1 MLPEATQSKNLIHPT
16 RHDPEEIGKVFPQIV
31 KKCVSLPTGTIHV
44 LLGSDNIQLMP
55 RELERRDRLILYKSM
70 FSGGPDLVVAGL
82 TGIQHLLSLHLPL
95 KCLIS
100 PLSTFCWQRLSAL
113 TYPGSA
119 EPARHVKSANSG
131 QICSRQRRMLRMKLF
146 VRI

>member
-55 RELERRDRLILYKSM
+55 RELERRDRLILYNSM

-82 TGIQHLLSLHLPL
+82 TGDPTPVIFAFATKVSHFAPVDFFVGRGSRHRPTQTVPSL
-95 KCLIS
+95 
-100 PLSTFCWQRLSAL
+100 Q
-113 TYPGSA
+113 G
-119 EPARHVKSANSG
+119 
-131 QICSRQRRMLRMKLF
+131 M
-146 VRI
+146 